1 MSEFDYNDTE
11 AAHLGDIHSGFESHN
26 MSFEEELAEAKY
38 QRAKTIATLAG
49 LDEDYYVRQ
58 KERRKRRKQE
68 IERKDRLLLGT
79 LFLNYV
85 KSENSN
91 IKILEKTSSGQ
102 QKYIIIN
109 KTSN

>member
-1 MSEFDYNDTE
+1 MDVNVLLEIAIKETINLKTNEVF
-11 AAHLGDIHSGFESHN
+11 LLR
-26 MSFEEELAEAKY
+26 ELFKGYEWN
-38 QRAKTIATLAG
+38 RI
-49 LDEDYYVRQ
+49 
-58 KERRKRRKQE
+58 ERKD
-68 IERKDRLLLGT
+68 RKDRLLLGS

-109 KTSN
+109 

>member
-1 MSEFDYNDTE
+1 MSY
-11 AAHLGDIHSGFESHN
+11 
-26 MSFEEELAEAKY
+26 EEYIAEQEY
-38 QRAKTIATLAG
+38 ERVNTIATLAG
-49 LDEDYYVRQ
+49 LDEDYYTRQ

-102 QKYIIIN
+102 QKYIITN

>member
-1 MSEFDYNDTE
+1 MDVNFLLEIAIKETINLKANEVF
-11 AAHLGDIHSGFESHN
+11 LLR
-26 MSFEEELAEAKY
+26 ELFKGYEWN
-38 QRAKTIATLAG
+38 R
-49 LDEDYYVRQ
+49 
-58 KERRKRRKQE
+58 

-102 QKYIIIN
+102 QKYIITN
-109 KTSN
+109 KMSN

>member
-1 MSEFDYNDTE
+1 MDVNFLLEIAIKETINLE
-11 AAHLGDIHSGFESHN
+11 ANEVFLLR
-26 MSFEEELAEAKY
+26 ELFKGYEWN
-38 QRAKTIATLAG
+38 R
-49 LDEDYYVRQ
+49 
-58 KERRKRRKQE
+58 

-102 QKYIIIN
+102 QKYIITN
-109 KTSN
+109 KMSN